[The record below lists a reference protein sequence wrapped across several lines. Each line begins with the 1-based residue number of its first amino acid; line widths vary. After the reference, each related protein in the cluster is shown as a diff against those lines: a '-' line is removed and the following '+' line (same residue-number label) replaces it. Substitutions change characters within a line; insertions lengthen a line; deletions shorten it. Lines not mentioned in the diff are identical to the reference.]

1 MGMKFLSDL
10 LRISAGFTARCRTD
24 VNCGSRQT
32 LRATARR
39 ARIARKYKK
48 YHQHQQHHKLNWT
61 ELILTET
68 EIDLCN
74 VKNSPRVQARR
85 SPRDLLFFLLLLSA
99 CVWDIKTDI
108 ELYIVCSLCVW
119 SSSSSSSSKM
129 STPPAN
135 WFSLLP
141 LFQTKQFRILL
152 QDRNSLR
159 ATAYPRPLVE
169 KKSESVF

>member
-48 YHQHQQHHKLNWT
+48 LQSAPAAPQTELNWT
-61 ELILTET
+61 DLNWNW
-68 EIDLCN
+68 IDLSN

-85 SPRDLLFFLLLLSA
+85 SPRYLLFFLLLLSA
-99 CVWDIKTDI
+99 CVRDIKTDI
-108 ELYIVCSLCVW
+108 ELYIVCSMCVW